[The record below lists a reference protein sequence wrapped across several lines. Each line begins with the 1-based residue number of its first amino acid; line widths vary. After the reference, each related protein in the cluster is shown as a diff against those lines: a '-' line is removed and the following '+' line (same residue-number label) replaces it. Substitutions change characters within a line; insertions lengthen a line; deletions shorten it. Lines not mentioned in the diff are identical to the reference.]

1 VFAYRTFQQDI
12 FGRFPLLLLFVGEAL
27 AAILVLTARP
37 SSDVD
42 RGIPSLALTFFG
54 TFYFVFIDLGFG
66 LPLIPY
72 YYGQW
77 IQVTGISLQVAAKLW
92 LGRSFG
98 LVPANRGLV
107 LGGPYRIVRHPM
119 YLGYFLNHM
128 GFLAC
133 TYSTKNLVVYA
144 ILYAIQI
151 GRIVQ
156 EERLLSNDDA
166 YREYAKRVRWRFVPF
181 VY

>member
-1 VFAYRTFQQDI
+1 M
-12 FGRFPLLLLFVGEAL
+12 PSLLLA
-27 AAILVLTARP
+27 
-37 SSDVD
+37 
-42 RGIPSLALTFFG
+42 FFG
-54 TFYFVFIDLGFG
+54 TFYFTFVDLGIG
-66 LPLIPY
+66 PPLIPY
-72 YYGQW
+72 AAGQW
-77 IQVTGISLQVAAKLW
+77 IQISGISLQVSAKFW

-128 GFLAC
+128 GYLVC
-133 TYSTKNLVVYA
+133 TYSTRNLVVYA
-144 ILYAIQI
+144 MLYAIQI

-156 EERLLSNDDA
+156 EEKLLSKDPA
-166 YREYAKRVRWRFVPF
+166 YAEYSKRVRYRFVPF